1 MFEPFRL
8 EPLPADRTRY
18 TCSVCRRVTFA
29 PPHLIAITCSHC
41 GRVDL
46 GTEIARQRWR
56 TMLEVREARRLER
69 VSVRRHGWGV
79 LLALAVVALVAL
91 GMVLR

>member
-8 EPLPADRTRY
+8 EPLPADRTPY
-18 TCSVCRRVTFA
+18 TCSVCRRVTYA
-29 PPHLIAITCSHC
+29 PPHLTAITCAHC

-56 TMLEVREARRLER
+56 SVLEVRTARLER
-69 VSVRRHGWGV
+69 VTTRRHGWGV